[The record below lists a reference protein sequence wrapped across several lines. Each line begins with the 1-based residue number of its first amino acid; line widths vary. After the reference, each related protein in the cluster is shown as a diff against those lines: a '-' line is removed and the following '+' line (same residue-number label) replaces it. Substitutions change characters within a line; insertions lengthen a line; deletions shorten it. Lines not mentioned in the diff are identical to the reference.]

1 MKTKL
6 ISASIISLGIILL
19 FSAQAAAESYINDFI
34 NGSSQVRIESFSDI
48 VNRILPSVCMV
59 ISKVVV
65 STTEPE
71 EENQDNI
78 PPSEEDDQL
87 PSNPPS
93 ANSMGTC
100 FIVSYKNEKF
110 VITNHHVVDSTE
122 IITTKIRFY
131 GSFKIYLATIVG
143 KDRVSDIAVLKM
155 ATPEGQA
162 IIRNIAVLQWGNSNN
177 MRQGDDAW
185 AIGHPM
191 QQEWSVSKGIISYV
205 GRRTNSIWQELIQSD
220 VAINNGNSGGPL
232 LNMKGEVIGINTFI
246 VSPGPGS
253 GSIGVNFSVTSN
265 VTKRVMKQLID
276 TGSVKRAK
284 IGIMFKI
291 NLDKGLF
298 VIKEVKADGPAE
310 IAGIKP
316 EDIIIKINGRD
327 IYLVEDMGKAL
338 DFVMP
343 GDEIEIIILRG
354 DETLK
359 IIVKTTEVVDEDS

>member
-1 MKTKL
+1 MP
-6 ISASIISLGIILL
+6 AVVSLWVLL
-19 FSAQAAAESYINDFI
+19 FSAQAIA
-34 NGSSQVRIESFSDI
+34 ESFSDT
-48 VNRILPSVCMV
+48 VNRVLPSVCMV
-59 ISKVVV
+59 ISTVID
-65 STTEPE
+65 SPG
-71 EENQDNI
+71 ENQDNS
-78 PPSEEDDQL
+78 PPDHHPGLPPLEDQT
-87 PSNPPS
+87 NPFDEFLENQSQHAPTTPG
-93 ANSMGTC
+93 SMGTC
-100 FIVSYKNEKF
+100 FIISYKNEKF
-110 VITNHHVVDSTE
+110 VITNHHVINSIE
-122 IITTKIRFY
+122 NTTIEVRFY
-131 GSFKIYLATIVG
+131 GSFKIYLAIIVG
-143 KDRVSDIAVLKM
+143 EDKMSDIAVLKM

-162 IIRNIAVLQWGNSNN
+162 IIENIRDLQWGNSNN

-185 AIGHPM
+185 AVGHPL